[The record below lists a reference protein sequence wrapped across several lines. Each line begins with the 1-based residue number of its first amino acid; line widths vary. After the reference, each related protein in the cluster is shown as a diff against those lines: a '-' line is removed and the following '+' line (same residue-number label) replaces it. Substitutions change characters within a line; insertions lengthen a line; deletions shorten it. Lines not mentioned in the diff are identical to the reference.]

1 MNKQQITRNFSRY
14 ADLYDDYA
22 QVQRHSAQDLAKEFD
37 IAPPHS
43 ILEIGSGTG
52 LYTHYLQ
59 KRFPDAKIFGADISE
74 PMVALARRKYPDDN
88 IFFLV
93 ADAEKLPIAN
103 RFDLVTS
110 AACFQWLENPE
121 QTLTTCFDRL
131 ETHGQLVFSIFG
143 PRTFCEL
150 DEVLRSFDSAARV
163 EAIRFP
169 TRGDLH
175 NLLSQRFS
183 SIQIVERFY
192 HQTFPDIK
200 SLLMTI
206 KYCGVRGK
214 GSVFGP
220 ERIRRLDKKYRE
232 LFGEIRATSQV
243 FLCKGQKT

>member
-22 QVQRHSAQDLAKEFD
+22 QVQRRSAQDLAKEFD

-52 LYTHYLQ
+52 LYTQYLQ

-74 PMVALARRKYPDDN
+74 PMVAAQRKYPDDKY
-88 IFFLV
+88 IFFV
-93 ADAEKLPIAN
+93 VMEKLPIAN
-103 RFDLVTS
+103 RFVSLS
-110 AACFQWLENPE
+110 AACFQWPSR
-121 QTLTTCFDRL
+121 QALTTCFGDSKPWAARL
-131 ETHGQLVFSIFG
+131 SIFG
-143 PRTFCEL
+143 PRTF
-150 DEVLRSFDSAARV
+150 VNSVSASMFQVPRAS
-163 EAIRFP
+163 EAMIS
-169 TRGDLH
+169 TQDNIH

-206 KYCGVRGK
+206 KYWGVRGR
-214 GSVFGP
+214 FGLRP
-220 ERIRRLDKKYRE
+220 GTDSPAR
-232 LFGEIRATSQV
+232 
-243 FLCKGQKT
+243 